1 MSLSAKN
8 MLFMTYRRFIL
19 LAVFFGGISTSFAQQ
34 KVVADKIAGIL
45 GDKIILK
52 SELAIAVSDVQ
63 RNGGGSTDE
72 CVELDR
78 MLINKALVLQAERDS
93 LPVSDDEVD
102 AELDQKIRYFINLY
116 GGKDALEQIAQ
127 RTVYQLKQDM
137 RPNIKEQRLAQAMRN
152 KIVEDIKITPSEV
165 KEYYEKI
172 PQDRLRYYE
181 SELQL
186 SQIVLYPKPSRDIEK
201 LAIDELN
208 DYKREVEAGTKK
220 FETLAQFY
228 SDDPGSKEK
237 GGQIELNR
245 NDSKMWD
252 PIFFAT
258 AFRLKEGQVSPVIKS
273 KYGYHIIQMV
283 SRNGDDALV
292 RHILRI
298 PQITDPEINEAT
310 AKLDSIRS
318 QLIAGNYGFGE
329 AVAKYSDDESA
340 KSTAGQIMNR
350 DGSTFMTIQDLDKE
364 MVLLLKN
371 SNLKPGE
378 YSKPMVFTDERGKKG
393 VRIVYMVSKS
403 DPHRE
408 NLRDDYNRVSQR
420 ALEEKKSAV
429 LEKWF
434 GSKIPTFYI
443 MIDGEY
449 KNCANLS
456 KWTVNAATAGN

>member
-1 MSLSAKN
+1 
-8 MLFMTYRRFIL
+8 MTYRRFIL
-19 LAVFFGGISTSFAQQ
+19 LVAFLGAISSAFSQQ

-52 SELAIAVSDVQ
+52 SELAINVADVQ

-72 CVELDR
+72 CTVLDN
-78 MLINKALVLQAERDS
+78 MLIQKALVLQAERDS

-127 RTVYQLKQDM
+127 RTVYQIKQDL

-208 DYKREVEAGTKK
+208 DYKRQVEAGTKK

-252 PIFFAT
+252 PVFFAT
-258 AFRLKEGQVSPVIKS
+258 AFRLKDGQVSPVIKS

-298 PQITDPEINEAT
+298 PQITDPEIIEAT

-318 QLIAGNYGFGE
+318 QLIAGAYGFGE
-329 AVAKYSDDESA
+329 AVAKHSDDESA

-350 DGSTFMTIQDLDKE
+350 DGSTFMTIQDLDKD

-378 YSKPMVFTDERGKKG
+378 YSKPTLFTDERGKKG
-393 VRIVYMVSKS
+393 LRIVLLVSKS
-403 DPHRE
+403 EPHRE

-420 ALEEKKSAV
+420 ALEEKKSGV
-429 LEKWF
+429 LERWF

>member
-1 MSLSAKN
+1 
-8 MLFMTYRRFIL
+8 MTYKRFVL
-19 LAVFFGGISTSFAQQ
+19 LVAFLGAISTSFAQQ

-52 SELAIAVSDVQ
+52 SELAIAVADAQ
-63 RNGGGSTDE
+63 RNGGGTTDE
-72 CVELDR
+72 CTVLDNY
-78 MLINKALVLQAERDS
+78 LIQKALVLQAERDS

-137 RPNIKEQRLAQAMRN
+137 RANIKEQRQAQAMRN

-172 PQDRLRYYE
+172 PPDRLRYYE

-208 DYKREVEAGTKK
+208 DYKRQVEAGTKK

-252 PIFFAT
+252 PVFFAT
-258 AFRLKEGQVSPVIKS
+258 AFRLKDGQVSPVIKS

-310 AKLDSIRS
+310 IKLDSIRS
-318 QLIAGNYGFGE
+318 QLIAGTYGFGE

-350 DGSTFMTIQDLDKE
+350 DGSTFMTIQDLDKD

-378 YSKPMVFTDERGKKG
+378 YSKPTVFTDERGKKG
-393 VRIVYMVSKS
+393 IRIVLLVSKS
-403 DPHRE
+403 EPHRE

-449 KNCANLS
+449 RNCANLS